1 MFSDLKLAVRSLARA
16 RGYAAA
22 AILTLAL
29 GLGTATAFYRTFAQT
44 LFPPLPFREPER
56 LVRVELLGR
65 ADPNPRPVFLLR
77 FAAYREATQF
87 SEAAGA
93 AYETANLVLNG
104 EPEGIAATRV
114 TENFFT
120 LLGAGAAAGRLF
132 GPGDG
137 AAGAE
142 DGVVLSHAFWRE
154 RLGADPAAVGR
165 ELKLNERLHRIV
177 GVLSEDFTPPAGI
190 AGQKSVYLPYTVPAA
205 VTDADVYLPVNM
217 VARLAPGVAI
227 GQVEAELGAMTP
239 EKGRPTEQFIA
250 DFRPVVSP
258 IGAPLAHVWMQRYR
272 AMLWTSLAAVGCLY
286 AIACV
291 NAGGLML
298 VRMVGLRRE
307 LGIRLALGAG
317 RWAVM
322 RPLLEESMLLAGG
335 AVVLGIAVA
344 NWALPALFALVP
356 GGYAMKVRVWSLSA
370 DNLAF
375 LVALGGLTGLVVAL
389 GPAWQA
395 TRLNPNELVK
405 DGGAAAGESRSL
417 RRWRG
422 GLIVIEA
429 ALAVVLLVGAGLMV
443 RMFAQIARQKPGYE
457 LEHRYAVS
465 LTRSLRERLSP
476 EQMNEQRRLLLERLR
491 GLPGVKDAALGM
503 WIAPSYYYPLKLK
516 LVGRSEGADVEG
528 QANPVSA
535 EFLRALGLT
544 LKAGRALDTQRP
556 NDAPAVWINET
567 MARTYFAR
575 RNPIGER
582 LQGLGRDAWEIA
594 GVVGDQISQRDGAKP
609 RFYFPYWQAANWE
622 TGEVLLQLAGEP
634 GPKFA
639 AEIRRAIYEV
649 DPKIAVM
656 NVHSLQ
662 RQRGVEVSNERFA
675 FTVLQ
680 VLSGLALLLA
690 ATGLA
695 ATMAYTVAQ
704 RRTEFGVRLALG
716 ATPGSLHRLVLRQG
730 AGLAAAGVAIG
741 LGAAWGLTRFLES
754 LLIGTAPRDLQVFG
768 TVGAVMFAV
777 ALVACWLPARR
788 AAGVDPAAL
797 LRSE

>member
-1 MFSDLKLAVRSLARA
+1 MFSDLKLAARSLARA

-44 LFPPLPFREPER
+44 LFPPLSYRDPDR

-65 ADPNPRPVFLLR
+65 TDPNPRPVFLLR

-87 SEAAGA
+87 SEVAGA
-93 AYETANLVLNG
+93 AYETANLVLDG
-104 EPEGIAATRV
+104 EPEGIVATRV
-114 TENFFT
+114 TDNFFAV
-120 LLGAGAAAGRLF
+120 LGAGAAAGRLF
-132 GPGDG
+132 GSGDG
-137 AAGAE
+137 VAGAE
-142 DGVVLSHAFWRE
+142 EVVVLSHAFWRE
-154 RLGADPAAVGR
+154 RLGADPAVVGR

-190 AGQKSVYLPYTVPAA
+190 AAQKSVYLPYAVPAA
-205 VTDADVYLPVNM
+205 VADADVYLPVSM

-227 GQVEAELGAMTP
+227 GQVGAELDAMKP
-239 EKGRPTEQFIA
+239 EKGRPTEKFIA
-250 DFRPVVSP
+250 EFRPVVSP
-258 IGAPLAHVWMQRYR
+258 IGAPLAHDWMQRYR
-272 AMLWTSLAAVGCLY
+272 AMLWTSLAAVCCLY

-291 NAGGLML
+291 NAGSLML
-298 VRMVGLRRE
+298 VRMVGRRRE
-307 LGIRLALGAG
+307 IGIRLALGGG
-317 RWAVM
+317 RWAVV
-322 RPLLEESMLLAGG
+322 RPLLAEAMLLAGG
-335 AVVLGIAVA
+335 AVVLAIAVA
-344 NWALPALFALVP
+344 NWGLPALFALVP
-356 GGYAMKVRVWSLSA
+356 GGHATTVRGWSLSA

-375 LVALGGLTGLVVAL
+375 LVALGGVTGFAVAL

-395 TRLNPNELVK
+395 SRLNPNELVK

-443 RMFAQIARQKPGYE
+443 RRFAQIARQKPGYE

-465 LTRSLRERLSP
+465 LNRSLRERLKP
-476 EQMNEQRRLLLERLR
+476 EQMNEWRRLLLERLR
-491 GLPGVKDAALGM
+491 AVPGVKDAALGM
-503 WIAPSYYYPLKLK
+503 WIAPSYYYPQKLK
-516 LVGRSEGADVEG
+516 IVGRSEGAEIEG
-528 QANPVSA
+528 QGNPVSA

-544 LKAGRALDTQRP
+544 LKAGRGLDTQRP
-556 NDAPAVWINET
+556 ADAPAVWINET

-575 RNPIGER
+575 RNPVGER

-609 RFYFPYWQAANWE
+609 RFYFPYWQAAGWQ
-622 TGEVLLQLAGEP
+622 TGELLLQLAGEP

-649 DPKIAVM
+649 DPKLAVM
-656 NVHSLQ
+656 NVQSLPQ
-662 RQRGVEVSNERFA
+662 QRGREVSNERFA

-680 VLSGLALLLA
+680 VLAGLALLLA

-704 RRTEFGVRLALG
+704 RKTEFGVRLALG
-716 ATPGSLHRLVLRQG
+716 ATPGSLYRLVLAQG
-730 AGLAAAGVAIG
+730 AALAAAGVAIG

-754 LLIGTAPRDLQVFG
+754 LLLGSAPRDPQVFG
-768 TVGAVMFAV
+768 AVGVVMFAV
-777 ALVACWLPARR
+777 AVVACWLPARR
-788 AAGVDPAAL
+788 ATRADPTAL
-797 LRSE
+797 LRSD

>member
-1 MFSDLKLAVRSLARA
+1 MLSDLKLAARSLARA

-22 AILTLAL
+22 AIVTLAL

-44 LFPPLPFREPER
+44 LFPPLPYREPER

-65 ADPNPRPVFLLR
+65 TDPNPRPVFLLR
-77 FAAYREATQF
+77 FAAYREARQF
-87 SEAAGA
+87 TAVAGA
-93 AYETANLVLNG
+93 GYETANLVLNG
-104 EPEGIAATRV
+104 EPEGIVATRV
-114 TENFFT
+114 TDNFFA
-120 LLGAGAAAGRLF
+120 LLDARPAVGRLF
-132 GPGDG
+132 GSADG
-137 AAGAE
+137 VVGA
-142 DGVVLSHAFWRE
+142 DDVVVLSHAFWSE

-165 ELKLNERLHRIV
+165 KLKLNERLHRIV
-177 GVLSEDFTPPAGI
+177 GVLAEDFTPPTGI
-190 AGQKSVYLPYTVPAA
+190 AAQKSIYLPYAVPPTVA
-205 VTDADVYLPVNM
+205 DADVFLPVNM
-217 VARLAPGVAI
+217 VACLAPGVAI
-227 GQVEAELGAMTP
+227 GQVAAELGAMTP
-239 EKGRPTEQFIA
+239 EKGRPTEKFIA

-272 AMLWTSLAAVGCLY
+272 AMLWTSLAAVGCLF

-298 VRMVGLRRE
+298 VRMVGRRRE

-322 RPLLEESMLLAGG
+322 RPLLAEAMLLAGG

-344 NWALPALFALVP
+344 NWGVPALFALVP
-356 GGYAMKVRVWSLSA
+356 GGHATTMRIWSLGA

-375 LVALGGLTGLVVAL
+375 LAALGVLTGLVVAI

-395 TRLNPNELVK
+395 TRLNPNDLVK
-405 DGGAAAGESRSL
+405 DGGAATGESRSL

-429 ALAVVLLVGAGLMV
+429 ALAVVLLIGAGLMV
-443 RMFAQIARQKPGYE
+443 RMFAEIARQKPGYE

-476 EQMNEQRRLLLERLR
+476 EQTNERRRLLLERLR
-491 GLPGVKDAALGM
+491 AMPGVEDAALGM
-503 WIAPSYYYPLKLK
+503 WIAPSYYYPQKLK
-516 LVGRSEGADVEG
+516 IVGRSDGAEIDA
-528 QANPVSA
+528 QANPVSP

-556 NDAPAVWINET
+556 SDAPAVWINET
-567 MARTYFAR
+567 MARAYFAG
-575 RNPIGER
+575 RNPMGER
-582 LQGLGRDAWEIA
+582 LQGIGREAWEIA
-594 GVVGDQISQRDGAKP
+594 GVVGDQLSQRDGA
-609 RFYFPYWQAANWE
+609 RLYFPYWQAAGWQ
-622 TGEVLLQLAGEP
+622 TGELLLKLAGEA

-639 AEIRRAIYEV
+639 VEIRRAVYEV

-656 NVHSLQ
+656 NVQSLPQ
-662 RQRGVEVSNERFA
+662 QRGMEVANERFA
-675 FTVLQ
+675 STVLQ
-680 VLSGLALLLA
+680 VLSGLALALA

-704 RRTEFGVRLALG
+704 RKTEFGVRLALG

-730 AGLAAAGVAIG
+730 AALAAAGVTIG

-754 LLIGTAPRDLQVFG
+754 LLIGTPPRDALTFAA
-768 TVGAVMFAV
+768 VGLLMIVV
-777 ALVACWLPARR
+777 ALIACWWPART
-788 AAGVDPAAL
+788 AARVNVSTL
-797 LRSE
+797 LRWE